1 MPYLGTIST
10 PRIVLMKQSHGE
22 QNQQL

>member
-1 MPYLGTIST
+1 MPYLGIIST